1 MNSQSE
7 APNVYA
13 QQTSLAWWRYVIA
26 AALLGCLIILA
37 AISFALAWVVEVTTV
52 GLLSL
57 QAALFFSVL
66 AAYAAIATRRRWR
79 LLQRA
84 LLCARLHE
92 RRQFRRQENYEG

>member
-7 APNVYA
+7 APNVYEE
-13 QQTSLAWWRYVIA
+13 QTSLAWWRYAIA
-26 AALLGCLIILA
+26 AALFGCLIILA
-37 AISFALAWVVEVTTV
+37 AISFALALVAEVAIV
-52 GLLSL
+52 GLLYL
-57 QAALFFSVL
+57 QAAVFFSVL
-66 AAYAAIATRRRWR
+66 ASYGAIATRRRWR